1 MLRFVVAVV
10 LGCWVLA
17 ARQATLLPIDEDSTW
32 PPPAT
37 TPAHDAS
44 QPILPLTDALH
55 RDAEGSLHEPTLSYT
70 LVRYR
75 IMRRI
80 QVTGLVR
87 AQQGTLVPFALQD
100 TVNLFPDLQSHTG
113 IPASNM
119 DIHRLLGSIPDITST
134 YDAREEPRVS
144 QLGQTYYAVE
154 LRGRGLDRQVV
165 ETLLRWKKPFFL
177 RGAGDKLWYVH
188 TNDGN
193 WYTFTDRVRGEDRRF
208 LTAHFGGASSLS
220 GARRDLIRG
229 GTLAEG
235 RAAHRV
241 RLSTASRA
249 WMLRKIYEGA
259 RTALGRVIRST

>member
-1 MLRFVVAVV
+1 MLRTVVAVL

-17 ARQATLLPIDEDSTW
+17 ARQATLPSIDEDSTW

-44 QPILPLTDALH
+44 QPSLPLT
-55 RDAEGSLHEPTLSYT
+55 EPSLHQSTMSFNRI
-70 LVRYR
+70 RYR
-75 IMRRI
+75 IMQRI
-80 QVTGLVR
+80 PVTGLVR
-87 AQQGTLVPFALQD
+87 GQQGTLVPFALQD
-100 TVNLFPDLQSHTG
+100 TVNLFPDPQSHTS

-134 YDAREEPRVS
+134 YDAIPEPRES

-177 RGAGDKLWYVH
+177 KGPGDRLWYVH
-188 TNDGN
+188 TDDGQ

-208 LTAHFGGASSLS
+208 LTAHFGEESSLS
-220 GARRDLIRG
+220 GAQRDSIRG
-229 GTLAEG
+229 GALAEG
-235 RAAHRV
+235 IAAHRV
-241 RLSTASRA
+241 RFPTASRA
-249 WMLRKIYEGA
+249 WMLRKLYEGV
-259 RTALGRVIRST
+259 RSTLGRVIRST